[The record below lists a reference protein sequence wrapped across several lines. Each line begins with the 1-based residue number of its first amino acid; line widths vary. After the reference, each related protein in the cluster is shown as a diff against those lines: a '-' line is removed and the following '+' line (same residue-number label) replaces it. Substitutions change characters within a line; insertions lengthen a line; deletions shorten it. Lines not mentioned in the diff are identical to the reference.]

1 MVQIVSFK
9 SHWNLTLRKKQHFFN
24 SIFFKLF
31 GSCSMELCRSSEGL
45 HSIQRQYT
53 KRRLH
58 CIKPKQNQ
66 SSKYIYIYAA
76 LVNTLFFF
84 FFFSLFLFVLS
95 IIFLFTVVSY
105 TRRFVSSF
113 FIFTLFFFFF
123 VGIFFFVQCLMFLFE
138 KKYITV
144 YKNWKGRIKFIF
156 WKKMV
161 SYYLLSREINFVLF
175 ADHVSFCERCDVKKK
190 RN

>member
-1 MVQIVSFK
+1 
-9 SHWNLTLRKKQHFFN
+9 
-24 SIFFKLF
+24 
-31 GSCSMELCRSSEGL
+31 MELCRSSEGL

-53 KRRLH
+53 KRRLP

-138 KKYITV
+138 KKIYNCIQELKRTNKIYILK
-144 YKNWKGRIKFIF
+144 KNGFLLFIKQ
-156 WKKMV
+156 
-161 SYYLLSREINFVLF
+161 R
-175 ADHVSFCERCDVKKK
+175 D
-190 RN
+190 